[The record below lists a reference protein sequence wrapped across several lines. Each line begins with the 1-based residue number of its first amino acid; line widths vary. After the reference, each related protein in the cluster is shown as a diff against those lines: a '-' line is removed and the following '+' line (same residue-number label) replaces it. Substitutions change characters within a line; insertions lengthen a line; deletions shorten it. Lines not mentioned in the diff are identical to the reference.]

1 MEEYKLK
8 LHESFPPTAHAT
20 QLLMLG
26 SLSKRISM
34 PNFQGNAAGTVESK
48 LTLGKYDEQGNYD
61 EQYCL
66 HTAA

>member
-1 MEEYKLK
+1 MNHFRQQLI
-8 LHESFPPTAHAT
+8 AT

-61 EQYCL
+61 ESSIAYTLQHSRL
-66 HTAA
+66 